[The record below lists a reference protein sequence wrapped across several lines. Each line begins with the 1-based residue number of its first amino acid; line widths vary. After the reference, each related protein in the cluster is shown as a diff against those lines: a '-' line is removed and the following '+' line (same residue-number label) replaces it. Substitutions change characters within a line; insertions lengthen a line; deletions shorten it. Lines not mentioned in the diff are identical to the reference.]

1 MSEEELIGE
10 CLCDAL
16 SWYTIV
22 STEMCAA
29 ELCHMKTAIQILPKY
44 IFLHLQTSMYNRTN
58 AKVLAIRT

>member
-29 ELCHMKTAIQILPKY
+29 ELCHENGHSNITKIYFFT
-44 IFLHLQTSMYNRTN
+44 FTN
-58 AKVLAIRT
+58 EYV